1 MDILLDPSF
10 LNPFA
15 AVNIAFI
22 FTITGGALGMY
33 LISMPLIQSAHPFPS
48 AVLLNQFHQLII
60 FGARYMQTSARIQS
74 AMLAALALLSYLSEA
89 EECHARWLWFAGAL
103 GTLLQT
109 AWYEIVFVFPTNDRL
124 VEMKKILE
132 GVSNNAKADTEM
144 KPEALRLLETWNN
157 RHIPRILL
165 PFAAGVLLIKGILL

>member
-10 LNPFA
+10 LKPFA
-15 AVNIAFI
+15 AANVALI

-33 LISMPLIQSAHPFPS
+33 LISMPLIQSASPFAS
-48 AVLLNQFHQLII
+48 AILLHQFHQLIT

-74 AMLAALALLSYLSEA
+74 AMLATLTLTSYMSED
-89 EECHARWLWFAGAL
+89 EECHGKWLWFAGAL
-103 GTLLQT
+103 GTLVQT

-124 VEMKKILE
+124 VEMKEVLR
-132 GVSNNAKADTEM
+132 GVGNDADDDKKM
-144 KPEALRLLETWNN
+144 KPETLRLLKTWNQ

-165 PFAAGVLLIKGILL
+165 PFAAGVLLIKGALL